1 MRLFIADANR
11 ELRMG
16 LLMLLHQEA
25 GVVVVGI
32 AVRARGLVD
41 QVAASKPDVVLLDWE
56 LPDQPGA
63 DVLAELKTLEGLPE
77 IIVLSVHPEAESA
90 ARSAGADAFVTKT
103 KPPDRLMAILRTKR
117 STLAAGA
124 PSAGGRECE

>member
-1 MRLFIADANR
+1 MRIFIADANR

-16 LLMLLHQEA
+16 LLTFLHQEA
-25 GVVVVGI
+25 GMVVVGI

-41 QVAASKPDVVLLDWE
+41 QVAASRPDVVLLDWQ
-56 LPDQPGA
+56 LPDLPIT
-63 DVLAELKTLEGLPE
+63 DVLAELKTLDGRPE
-77 IIVLSVHPEAESA
+77 IIVLSVHPEAEGT

-103 KPPDRLMAILRTKR
+103 KPPDSIIAILRTKR

-124 PSAGGRECE
+124 PSADS